1 MTRTRLRRPWPWTA
15 PSGVLVA
22 ALCLGWALPGRADD
36 PPKDEA
42 LDRILEKIDAPSPD
56 APKADAGAK
65 PDAPR
70 PDAPRAEDAK
80 PKAEAPG
87 PSGEVAP
94 KDEAIDSI
102 LEKLGETK
110 DAPDSAGK
118 PAPKPAGGPKEDEPP
133 TPGDAP
139 KPDQPK
145 PESLKG
151 RDKTIDE
158 RLEEL
163 TGRKRKDPHR
173 DEDSGMLA
181 DSIKQMRE
189 VEKRLSQP
197 DTGEETRKKQQEIL
211 KKLDQVLEQVRIIR
225 VKGQGKPQ
233 PGDKPQPGSKS
244 NEPGSQAGEG
254 QMANT
259 KPKLPK
265 KPDKG
270 NGKDPWGQLP
280 ADLQVDKA
288 NSFGEQA
295 LPGKESLVNRYFES
309 VAKKAAA
316 GEK

>member
-1 MTRTRLRRPWPWTA
+1 MTGSTASSRRSTPPTPTPPRRTPGPGPTPPGPRTPNRRTR
-15 PSGVLVA
+15 
-22 ALCLGWALPGRADD
+22 
-36 PPKDEA
+36 PPK
-42 LDRILEKIDAPSPD
+42 
-56 APKADAGAK
+56 
-65 PDAPR
+65 
-70 PDAPRAEDAK
+70 
-80 PKAEAPG
+80 

-110 DAPDSAGK
+110 ETPDAAGK
-118 PAPKPAGGPKEDEPP
+118 PARPPAGGPKDDEPP
-133 TPGDAP
+133 APGDAP
-139 KPDQPK
+139 RPDQPK

-233 PGDKPQPGSKS
+233 PGDKQQPGSKS

-254 QMANT
+254 QMANS
-259 KPKLPK
+259 KPKMPK

-280 ADLQVDKA
+280 PDLQVDKA